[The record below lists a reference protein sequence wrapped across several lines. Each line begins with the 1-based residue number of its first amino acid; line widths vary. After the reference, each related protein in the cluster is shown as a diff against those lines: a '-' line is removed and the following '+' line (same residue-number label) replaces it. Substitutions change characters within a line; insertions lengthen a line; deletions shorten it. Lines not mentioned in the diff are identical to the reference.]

1 MQNEIKPINF
11 GCSEYSPEEMRRL
24 GDKMSEAIS
33 KEQVRLVLRDER
45 ELEEVLKANGWRKAS
60 DVAREIFL
68 EIDSFL
74 KETVHII
81 DRAIDDAVRKEN
93 FASANIFSNQ
103 RSLVDTIIISLAE
116 IQKKW
121 AEGGE
126 KNEI

>member
-1 MQNEIKPINF
+1 MEYKIEPINF

-24 GDKMSEAIS
+24 VEEMEKAIS
-33 KEQVRLVLRDER
+33 TECVKRFLADER
-45 ELEEVLKANGWRKAS
+45 TLEEVLKANGWRKAS